1 MKFGKLDAIVVA
13 VTIVVYAALVGPT
26 VPGGRFAYDEA
37 DYMYAVSR
45 GFAANYF
52 DRPTIPF
59 WTFVQKG
66 LNQGMKSS
74 GRTSLSE
81 YIRASNDIAFYRHF
95 HAPLYYY
102 WVLLHSKFVGNSE
115 QSIRWASFDC
125 LVLGYIAMY
134 LGCLA
139 LAKRRPR
146 TTAILTSTL
155 FLFSPAGIATTRL
168 ITPHG
173 LYVVAAIVSLFAMA
187 KLIDTG
193 NVRYWYWSLAAVSLA
208 LLTIE
213 YAVLLVATLAFCVI
227 IRRREL
233 FTGWDRARVAGFAG
247 RSILLALAVVAVAW
261 PAGLFKLTLVKNYI
275 FFAYFAMVRGNSYGT
290 ASAASVWF
298 DRIATYPVEFGLI
311 IVGVLVAVGLLARRR
326 LDAWLLPF
334 GVYGVLMILTTM
346 LNRSPELTY
355 IASLVAA
362 LIVITGTA
370 LVSAL
375 AGLRPV
381 AGTTLTATII
391 TVVALAGLSNARR
404 SPSSID
410 LSDVVVDLLAR
421 TDTSRGRVAIPSVFL
436 PTVHYYFPNVA
447 PIVYPQ
453 TAECSGIHDLITST
467 PLDGVI
473 CQGSGQDALQRDLE
487 RQYNVTVDRRGSTD
501 RARDLAF
508 YRLSKASAR

>member
-1 MKFGKLDAIVVA
+1 MVMA
-13 VTIVVYAALVGPT
+13 VTVVVYSALVGPT

-66 LNQGMKSS
+66 LNEGMKSS

-81 YIRASNDIAFYRHF
+81 YIRSSNDIAFYRHF

-102 WVLLHSKFVGNSE
+102 WVLLHSTVVGNSE
-115 QSIRWASFDC
+115 RAIRWASFDC
-125 LVLGYIAMY
+125 VLLGYIAMY

-139 LAKRRPR
+139 LAKQRPR
-146 TTAILTSTL
+146 TTAILTSAL
-155 FLFSPAGIATTRL
+155 FLFSPASIATTRL

-173 LYVVAAIVSLFAMA
+173 LYVVTVIIALFAMA

-193 NVRYWYWSLAAVSLA
+193 NVRYWYYSLAAVTLA

-213 YAVLLVATLAFCVI
+213 YAVLLVATLAFCGV
-227 IRRREL
+227 IRRRDL
-233 FTGWDRARVAGFAG
+233 FMGRDRAQLAAFAG
-247 RSILLALAVVAVAW
+247 RSILLVLAIVAVAW
-261 PAGLFKLTLVKNYI
+261 PAGLFKLTLAKNYI
-275 FFAYFAMVRGNSYGT
+275 FFTYFAVVRGSSFGT
-290 ASAASVWF
+290 SSAASVWF
-298 DRIATYPVEFGLI
+298 NRIAAYPVEFGLLV
-311 IVGVLVAVGLLARRR
+311 VGVLIGVGLLARRR

-334 GVYGVLMILTTM
+334 AAYGFLMMLTTL
-346 LNRSPELTY
+346 LNRSPDLTY
-355 IASLVAA
+355 ISSLAA
-362 LIVITGTA
+362 VLVVITGTA

-381 AGTTLTATII
+381 VGTIVSATIL
-391 TVVALAGLSNARR
+391 TVVALLGFSNVRR
-404 SPSSID
+404 ASSSID

-421 TDTSRGRVAIPSVFL
+421 NDTARARVAIPGVFL
-436 PTVHYYFPNVA
+436 PTVHYYFPNVT

-453 TAECSGIHDLITST
+453 TARCSGIHDLAAST

-473 CQGSGQDALQRDLE
+473 CRGSGQDSLQRQLE
-487 RQYNVTVDRRGSTD
+487 QQYDVSVDRLGSAD
-501 RARDLAF
+501 QGRELVF
-508 YRLSKASAR
+508 YRLSKPNPR